1 MDRELSNLLA
11 AHAWCDRA
19 TGGAMLGLE
28 LANNVRTYWIDR
40 GLFALGEQVFLEALA
55 REGAQDRS
63 TQHGHALFAFGQ
75 HQNFCGR
82 FADGIAL
89 LEEGLAIARE
99 LGDDLYAA
107 HCLDKIAYA
116 RAYLGDA
123 VAALA
128 RVEEELVI
136 RRRLGP
142 ADQVTRA
149 LITKGAILR
158 MNGDFDAAVAVFQ
171 QALALSKGDDLEEV
185 HVIHSELARVCTA
198 RGSLSDARIS
208 LIEAINLLLQ
218 TNSRFRSMVA
228 LDVAALL
235 AAARG
240 DWQRAARLQ
249 CVFDTTLDQFGGFQN
264 PYDDRI
270 LAELRQKPRAKLG
283 PGPYAAAYEVGRHL
297 RLEAA
302 LSETLA
308 WLQEDPDT

>member
-1 MDRELSNLLA
+1 M
-11 AHAWCDRA
+11 
-19 TGGAMLGLE
+19 
-28 LANNVRTYWIDR
+28 YWIDR
-40 GLFALGEQVFLEALA
+40 GLFALGEQVFREALA
-55 REGAQDRS
+55 REGAEQRS
-63 TQHGHALFAFGQ
+63 IQRGRALFSFGQ

-82 FADGIAL
+82 FADGIAP

-99 LGDDLYAA
+99 LGDDRYAA
-107 HCLDKIAYA
+107 HCLDKLGYG
-116 RAYLGDA
+116 RAYLGDT
-123 VAALA
+123 VAAQA

-142 ADQVTRA
+142 PDQATGA

-158 MNGDFDAAVAVFQ
+158 MKGDFDAAATVLE

-185 HVIHSELARVCTA
+185 HVIHSELARISTA
-198 RGSLSDARIS
+198 RGSLPHARIS
-208 LIEAINLLLQ
+208 LIEAINVLLQ

-249 CVFDTTLDQFGGFQN
+249 CVFDTMLNKFGGFQN
-264 PYDDRI
+264 PYDDRV
-270 LAELRQKPRAKLG
+270 LAELRKKPRAKLG
-283 PGPYAAAYEVGRHL
+283 AKSYAAAYEAGRHL
-297 RLEAA
+297 GLEQA

-308 WLQEDPDT
+308 WLKQGD